1 MEDQKAKVL
10 LFKSVSGLVIVFAVL
25 AVYSAFWGPLRKIAD
40 SQYPVR
46 VVSVSAEGKATV
58 APDIA
63 KISFSVVSDGLDPTK
78 LADENNKKMNGAI
91 AFVKSLGIDAKDIKT
106 TQYNISPKYNYDR
119 YTGQSTIYG
128 YTMTQGVLITMRDFT
143 KVPGLLAGVSE
154 FGINQ
159 VSGVSFEVEDPEKYM
174 VEARNMAFSRA
185 KAKAQAMAEA
195 NGARIKRVVTF
206 SEFEGGYPGPYFAK
220 AEMGMGG
227 DGGVPV
233 PPTIEPGTQ
242 EVTVNVSVTYE
253 IW

>member
-1 MEDQKAKVL
+1 MEDQKAKIL
-10 LFKSVSGLVIVFAVL
+10 LFKSVSGLVIVVAVL

-46 VVSVSAEGKATV
+46 VVSVSADGKATV

-91 AFVKSLGIDAKDIKT
+91 NFVKSLGIDAKDIKT
-106 TQYNISPKYNYDR
+106 TQYNISPKYDYDR

-128 YTMTQGVLITMRDFT
+128 YTMTQGVLVKVRDFT
-143 KVPGLLAGVSE
+143 KVPQILGGLPE
-154 FGINQ
+154 YGINQ
-159 VSGVSFEVEDPEKYM
+159 VSGVSFEIEDPEKYLA
-174 VEARNMAFSRA
+174 EARTIAFERA
-185 KAKAQAMAEA
+185 KAKAQAMAKE
-195 NGARIKRVVTF
+195 NGTRLKRVVTF
-206 SEFEGGYPGPYFAK
+206 SEFGGGYPISYFAK

-227 DGGVPV
+227 DGGAPV